1 VLLPGRRKHLNL
13 HSIVHD
19 ACKVSHD
26 LWYLALCVV
35 NHGIAGSVGPTVDAR
50 GYLFGLENSAS
61 KLSQSGI
68 LDTKGRPRRDIGRS
82 WRVNKQLTHWLHKL
96 YFPIGLGHCFDELHV
111 WIERFILFKSFLLF
125 YMLREPITEA
135 QANTWTD
142 SGYVGSLDNSIHTRG
157 LQLAPWSNAIYKLH

>member
-1 VLLPGRRKHLNL
+1 MQKRVG
-13 HSIVHD
+13 
-19 ACKVSHD
+19 
-26 LWYLALCVV
+26 
-35 NHGIAGSVGPTVDAR
+35 GSFFNAR
-50 GYLFGLENSAS
+50 PEG
-61 KLSQSGI
+61 KLI
-68 LDTKGRPRRDIGRS
+68 E
-82 WRVNKQLTHWLHKL
+82 QLTHWLHKL